1 MGLRVP
7 GMFSDEELIK
17 KDSIYCSYGDTVHYA
32 EPPKIFRGCE
42 GSFLYDSLEIPYLDL
57 QMWYSAASFGYK
69 NPRLRETFKAQ
80 IDTLPQLACQ
90 YLHEEKI
97 LLAEKICL
105 ANIKRFRE
113 KGRIHFNVGGAQAV
127 EDALKLVRNAKEK
140 NLMFAFMGSYHGR
153 TLGASAITSSYR
165 YRRRYGHFSDRAQF
179 IPYPYCFR
187 CYYGKKREDCNYY
200 CVSQFEKL
208 FETEYYS
215 IIDTKVK
222 QSEYAAFFVEPIQ
235 ATGGYIIPPKG
246 YFKKFKKILDD
257 WEILLVDDEI
267 QMGVYRTGK
276 LWAIENFEVSPDIL
290 VFGKA
295 LTNGLN
301 PLSGIWARETLIN
314 PAIFPPG
321 STHSTFSSNP
331 LGTSIALE
339 VMAMLEEEDYEKK
352 VIESGNY
359 FLALLQDLKKKHP
372 EIGDIDG
379 LGLTLRVEICKSDSY
394 TPDRELT
401 EKIFLEGLKGSL
413 SYNGS
418 KYGLVLD
425 IGGYYK
431 NVFTL
436 APSLHITRG
445 EMEMAVEL
453 LDQLIS
459 KCKRL

>member
-1 MGLRVP
+1 MVN
-7 GMFSDEELIK
+7 DEELIK

-32 EPPKIFRGCE
+32 DPPKIFRRCE
-42 GSFLYDSLEIPYLDL
+42 GSLLYDSMNVPFLDL

-69 NPRLRETFKAQ
+69 NPRLREVLITQ
-80 IDTLPQLACQ
+80 IETLPQLACQ
-90 YLHEEKI
+90 YLHEEKV
-97 LLAEKICL
+97 LLAERICV
-105 ANIKRFRE
+105 ANMKRFKE
-113 KGRIHFNVGGAQAV
+113 KGRIHFNVGGAQAI
-127 EDALKLVRNAKEK
+127 EDALKLVRNAKAK

-187 CYYGKKREDCNYY
+187 CYYGKKREDCDFH
-200 CVSQFEKL
+200 CISQFEKL

-215 IIDTKVK
+215 VIDTKTK
-222 QSEYAAFFVEPIQ
+222 ESEYAAFFIEPIQ

-246 YFKKFKKILDD
+246 YFKRFKKILDD
-257 WEILLVDDEI
+257 WGILLVDDEI
-267 QMGVYRTGK
+267 QMGIYRTGK
-276 LWAIENFEVSPDIL
+276 LWAMENFEVSPDIL

-301 PLSGIWARETLIN
+301 PLSGIWAKETLIN
-314 PAIFPPG
+314 PTIFPPG

-352 VIESGNY
+352 VSESGDY
-359 FLALLQDLKKKHP
+359 FLSLLRDLKKKHR
-372 EIGDIDG
+372 EIGDVDG
-379 LGLTLRVEICKSDSY
+379 LGLALRVEICKSDRF

-401 EKIFLEGLKGSL
+401 EKMFLEGLKGTL

-418 KYGLVLD
+418 NFGLILD

-445 EMEMAVEL
+445 EMRMAVEL
-453 LDQLIS
+453 FDQLIS
-459 KCKRL
+459 KCKKG

>member
-1 MGLRVP
+1 MV
-7 GMFSDEELIK
+7 DDKELIK
-17 KDSIYCSYGDTVHYA
+17 KDSLYCSYGDTVHYA
-32 EPPKIFRGCE
+32 EPPKIFRGCD
-42 GSFLYDSLEIPYLDL
+42 GSFLYDSLDIPYLDL

-69 NPRLRETFKAQ
+69 NLRLREAFEIQ

-90 YLHEEKI
+90 YLHEEKV

-105 ANIKRFRE
+105 ANMKRFKE
-113 KGRIHFNVGGAQAV
+113 KGRIHFNVGGAQAI
-127 EDALKLVRNAKEK
+127 EDALKLVRNAKKK

-187 CYYGKKREDCNYY
+187 CYYGKNRGDCDLY
-200 CVSQFEKL
+200 CISQFEKL

-215 IIDTKVK
+215 VIDTKAK
-222 QSEYAAFFVEPIQ
+222 ESEYAAFFVEPIQ
-235 ATGGYIIPPKG
+235 ATGGYIVPPKG

-257 WEILLVDDEI
+257 WGILFVDDEI

-276 LWAIENFEVSPDIL
+276 LWAIENFEVSPDII

-301 PLSGIWARETLIN
+301 PLSGIWAKETLIN
-314 PAIFPPG
+314 PSVFPPG

-331 LGTSIALE
+331 LGTKIALE
-339 VMAMLEEEDYEKK
+339 VMEMLEEEDYEKK
-352 VIESGNY
+352 VSETGSYLISM
-359 FLALLQDLKKKHP
+359 LKDIQRKHR
-372 EIGDIDG
+372 EIGDVDG
-379 LGLTLRVEICKSDSY
+379 LGLAIRVEICASDGF

-401 EKIFLEGLKGSL
+401 EKMFLEGLKGTL
-413 SYNGS
+413 SYQGS
-418 KYGLVLD
+418 KYGLILD

-436 APSLHITRG
+436 APSLHITRD
-445 EMEMAVEL
+445 EMDMAVEL

-459 KCKRL
+459 RCKRA

>member
-1 MGLRVP
+1 MVK
-7 GMFSDEELIK
+7 DEELIE

-32 EPPKIFRGCE
+32 EPPKIFRRCE
-42 GSFLYDSLEIPYLDL
+42 GNFLYDSMDIPYLDL
-57 QMWYSAASFGYK
+57 QMWYSAASFGY
-69 NPRLRETFKAQ
+69 NNSRLREAFKTQ

-90 YLHEEKI
+90 YLHEEKV

-105 ANIKRFRE
+105 ANEERFKE
-113 KGRIHFNVGGAQAV
+113 KGRVLFNVGGAQAI
-127 EDALKLVRNAKEK
+127 EDALKLVRNAKRK

-179 IPYPYCFR
+179 IPFPYCFR
-187 CYYGKKREDCNYY
+187 CYYEKKQEDCDLY

-215 IIDTKVK
+215 VIDTKVNE
-222 QSEYAAFFVEPIQ
+222 SEYAAFFVEPIQ
-235 ATGGYIIPPKG
+235 ATGGYVVPPKG
-246 YFKKFKKILDD
+246 YFKRLKKILER
-257 WEILLVDDEI
+257 WGILLVDDEI
-267 QMGVYRTGK
+267 QMGVYRAGK
-276 LWAIENFEVSPDIL
+276 LWAIENFEVTPDIIA
-290 VFGKA
+290 FGKA

-301 PLSGIWARETLIN
+301 PLSGIWAKEALIN
-314 PAIFPPG
+314 PTVFPPG

-331 LGTSIALE
+331 LGTKIGLE

-352 VIESGNY
+352 VSESGWY
-359 FLALLQDLKKKHP
+359 FLSLLKDLQKTHR
-372 EIGDIDG
+372 EIGDVDG
-379 LGLTLRVEICKSDSY
+379 LGLALRVEICASDSF

-401 EKIFLEGLKGSL
+401 EKIFLEGLKGTL
-413 SYNGS
+413 NHKGS
-418 KYGLVLD
+418 KHGLVLD

-436 APSLHITRG
+436 APSLHITEG
-445 EMEMAVEL
+445 EIDMAVEL

-459 KCKRL
+459 KCKKP

>member
-1 MGLRVP
+1 MVK
-7 GMFSDEELIK
+7 DEELIR

-32 EPPKIFRGCE
+32 EPPKIFRGCD
-42 GSFLYDSLEIPYLDL
+42 GSFLYDSADIPYFDL

-69 NPRLRETFKAQ
+69 NPRLREALKTQ

-90 YLHEEKI
+90 YLHEEKV

-105 ANIKRFRE
+105 ANLKRFKE
-113 KGRIHFNVGGAQAV
+113 KGRIHFNVGGAQAI
-127 EDALKLVRNAKEK
+127 EDALKLVRNAKGK

-187 CYYGKKREDCNYY
+187 CYYGKKREDCDFY
-200 CVSQFEKL
+200 CISQFEKL

-222 QSEYAAFFVEPIQ
+222 ESEYAAFFVEPIQ
-235 ATGGYIIPPKG
+235 ATGGYIVPPKDF
-246 YFKKFKKILDD
+246 FKRFKKILDD
-257 WEILLVDDEI
+257 WEILFVDDEI
-267 QMGVYRTGK
+267 QMGVYRAGK
-276 LWAIENFEVSPDIL
+276 LWAIENFEVSPDII

-301 PLSGIWARETLIN
+301 PLSGIWAREALIS
-314 PAIFPPG
+314 PSAFPPG

-331 LGTSIALE
+331 LGTKIALE

-352 VIESGNY
+352 VSESGGY
-359 FLALLQDLKKKHP
+359 FLSLLQDLKKKHR
-372 EIGDIDG
+372 EIGDVDG
-379 LGLTLRVEICKSDSY
+379 LGLALRVEICKSDSF

-401 EKIFLEGLKGSL
+401 EKMFLEGLKGTL
-413 SYNGS
+413 SYKGS
-418 KYGLVLD
+418 KYGLILD

-459 KCKRL
+459 KCKGA